1 MARTNKPDPLLRSYP
16 DGSHIHWTT
25 RQLPDLYPSPQH
37 RLCSAPRLS
46 HTEARQKILA
56 QFRSHTYPALQ
67 ELARRFETEID
78 AGLKDDDIA
87 IFVGA
92 ISVYETFP
100 AEFVDL
106 WYHKDPQWALQGVLK
121 VSKRNHLN
129 YLERLRG
136 FWVEQPPDEAFLR
149 QTLEKE
155 QDILAFLLPSHPQIA
170 EAQTRTWL
178 NRQKMEGWQGYRIPS
193 KEQHTLSLLL
203 PSLCNV
209 ALWEELALVHWEGVA
224 RALVHALANIG
235 PAIVPLMGR
244 LFTSGLVSS
253 HHHQQILKLLCLIEG
268 PGIADL
274 LVPRLNTR
282 AYQTP
287 ILAWCNRY
295 PHLARPVLEKCAHQQ
310 DSCGGLARG
319 WLEHQAPTSASVAAS
334 AAALANA
341 FQHPLLQAPWLRP
354 RPKAVI
360 LSLQTPPMPEWVED
374 YTPLATDQKR
384 RSGRDIDATRAKL
397 GDPETKVFISTLEEF
412 SSTEALAFWNQIP
425 PERWFGGDYDSRN
438 LVDLMVRLGPEAID
452 GLLRYAAAKLPS
464 AIPALSKV
472 HSPRVAPF
480 MAEALRG
487 RQTEAAEHWLFEHIE
502 EAVMGLM
509 PVAVSKG
516 RQRAAAGEALRLLVA
531 FRGEA
536 LIQELLKPFGPDAL
550 HALQCLL
557 KEDIPTKIPDLPPF
571 LSLSELPPLLGL
583 DQRPLPKEATIHLL
597 KMLMFTPERPIF
609 SGLIEARQSCT
620 ATSLAEVAWATFQ
633 QWAARG
639 AEPRYDC
646 FMIGLGHLADQQT
659 IPRLLAEM
667 RHWYG
672 AAPLRAGRALD
683 ALVIEGSDTSL
694 LSLQQL
700 ARHCSSEPTQRAA
713 AEKLRHA
720 ALLRGLS
727 TLELE
732 DRQVPDL
739 GLREGATLTVAT
751 HKYTVV
757 FDAALIPS
765 LQEGT
770 RLHDA
775 LPKAGA
781 TADPEG
787 FAQAQA
793 RWKTL
798 KAQAKELAQVQLARL
813 EQAMILGRRWSMLDF
828 KTYLVDHPLLVHLV
842 RRLSWGVFAGE
853 RATGNLVLEPLLS
866 FRVCEDNSFSDSQ
879 DISIDLPDGQ
889 IGILHPLE
897 MNAPLKAQWEQRFAD
912 YKILQPFPQLSRS
925 CQQLPVESRLGAPWL
940 GKTVG
945 WAAISALE
953 RRGFK
958 RMLAAN
964 PCSHFQYPWPKGGQL
979 LIEVSPGL
987 PWGDPS
993 GAGPQKIVSIQY
1005 TGGQALADPVQ
1016 RSEMFNMFS
1025 GL

>member
-16 DGSHIHWTT
+16 DGSQIHWTA

-37 RLCSAPRLS
+37 RLCSVPCLNMAD
-46 HTEARQKILA
+46 ARQKILA
-56 QFRSHTYPALQ
+56 QFRSYTYPVLQ
-67 ELARRFETEID
+67 ELAQRFETEMD

-87 IFVGA
+87 IFHKA
-92 ISVYETFP
+92 ISIYEAFP
-100 AEFVDL
+100 VEFVDL
-106 WYHKDPQWALQGVLK
+106 WYHKDPTWALQGVLK
-121 VSKRNHLN
+121 VSHKNHLS
-129 YLERLRG
+129 YLARLRG
-136 FWVEQPPDEAFLR
+136 FWVAQPPDVAFVY
-149 QTLEKE
+149 QMLEKE
-155 QDILAFLLPSHPQIA
+155 QNILAFLLPSHPHIA
-170 EAQTRTWL
+170 ETQTRAWL

-193 KEQHTLSLLL
+193 KEQHALSLLL

-209 ALWEELALVHWEGVA
+209 ELWEELALVHWEGVA

-235 PAIVPLMGR
+235 PAIVPLMKR

-268 PGIADL
+268 PGIAEI

-295 PHLARPVLEKCAHQQ
+295 PHLARAVLEKHAQQQ

-319 WLEHQAPTSASVAAS
+319 WLENQAPTVPLAAT
-334 AAALANA
+334 A
-341 FQHPLLQAPWLRP
+341 FQHPLVQAPWLRP

-360 LSLQTPPMPEWVED
+360 LSLKTPIMPEWVED
-374 YTPLATDQKR
+374 HIPLDQAPR
-384 RSGRDIDATRAKL
+384 TGRDVEVTRAKL
-397 GDPETKVFISTLEEF
+397 RDPEAKVFISCLEEF
-412 SSTEALAFWNQIP
+412 SATEALDFWNQIP

-438 LVDLMVRLGPEAID
+438 LVDLMVRLGPAAID

-487 RQTEAAEHWLFEHIE
+487 RQTERAERWLLEHLE
-502 EAVMGLM
+502 MAVMGLM
-509 PVAVSKG
+509 PVALSKG

-536 LIQELLKPFGPDAL
+536 LIQELLAPLPEAIP
-550 HALQCLL
+550 ALQSIL
-557 KEDIPTKIPDLPPF
+557 KEDIPNKIPDLPAF

-597 KMLMFTPERPIF
+597 KMLMFTPERPVF

-620 ATSLAEVAWATFQ
+620 IASLADVAWAAFQ

-646 FMIGLGHLADQQT
+646 FMVGLGHLADSQT
-659 IPRLLAEM
+659 IPRLLVEM

-672 AAPLRAGRALD
+672 SAPLRAGRALD
-683 ALVIEGSDTSL
+683 ALVMEGSDTSL

-713 AEKLRHA
+713 AEKLQHA

-739 GLREGATLTVAT
+739 GLREGASLTVAT
-751 HKYTVV
+751 HKYTIV
-757 FDAALIPS
+757 FDAALIPT
-765 LQEGT
+765 LQEGA
-770 RLHDA
+770 RLHEN

-787 FAQAQA
+787 FAQAQT

-813 EQAMILGRRWSMLDF
+813 EQAMILGRRWSVLDF
-828 KTYLVDHPLLVHLV
+828 KTYLVDHPLLIHLV
-842 RRLSWGVFAGE
+842 RRLIWGVFAGE
-853 RATGNLVLEPLLS
+853 RAAGSLILEPLAS
-866 FRVCEDNSFSDSQ
+866 FRVCEDNSFSDCQ
-879 DISIDLPDGQ
+879 DLSIDLPDGQ

-897 MNAPLKAQWEQRFAD
+897 LRSTERAQWEARLAD
-912 YKILQPFPQLSRS
+912 YKILQPFPQLSRV
-925 CQQLPVESRLGAPWL
+925 CQIVGENWGAQWA
-940 GKTVG
+940 GKTVA

-958 RMLAAN
+958 RALAAN

-1005 TGGQALADPVQ
+1005 TGEQALADPVQ
-1016 RSEMFNMFS
+1016 HSEMFNLFS
-1025 GL
+1025 TI